1 MLSELETLRK
11 QLHEAERLREEAQRR
26 EQEAERLREEERHR
40 YERRTGKTTLPEFL
54 DACHTHL
61 CLGLTIQPDST
72 QSTQGDAANAE
83 NKPRPDRILPWP
95 EFDAEQASIWE
106 DLMESSFVRERHF
119 TSLHTLEES
128 GEAVR
133 RRQMGSELDLHNFA
147 RFTVEDPVSQIIEQL
162 SEDKVLRDRF
172 DLKGS
177 VRFENH
183 SNTLSPDRAAE
194 GIQSLS
200 ISGNPR
206 RSARLRA
213 NASNPDRAASNAVQ
227 STRTVQ
233 SSRPRADQFCVYTI
247 SGADG
252 ETEHRVAALTIEYK
266 APHKLTLGHIY
277 EGLGEMEVD
286 EVVEVGEDESV
297 AIRCRRLVAA
307 VITQGYSYM
316 VRAGVEYGEIYT
328 GEATIFLRVP
338 EDPSTVY
345 YSLSIPKGDVGPTT
359 DWSEHGDQANR
370 LHLTA
375 VGQALAFTLRAL
387 QTPPR
392 DGNWKTKALRHLKTW
407 NVVVKDIEEAIA
419 DDEVPSS
426 EYRPSPGANTQIVRS
441 PIQFR
446 PRKRKSEAA
455 TCDSAMSSF
464 SSNDDNPPDT
474 PSRPSQPSNNSGSH
488 PSTKSMAQAG
498 ERSVRK
504 GSHSSTHR
512 QRNLGRFC
520 TPQCLMGIIQGGE
533 LDEKCPNVREHGKTD
548 HHLNRET
555 FMQKIRRLFHDQ
567 LDYCEEMNIHG
578 ARGALFK
585 VKLPGFGYT
594 IIAKATGIECVGDL
608 MHESAIYHRL
618 LPIQG
623 KYVPVHLGN
632 LKVDSPFYYAGAV
645 RIVHMMFLSFGG
657 FPIRSPIS
665 ATLADEAIRG
675 LQAIHQLGVLQKDP
689 AARNI
694 LVHPDRPGM
703 TWIDFERAT
712 LFSPRVILG
721 SLSANR
727 KRKLGVHV
735 GAKFPN
741 SENACAKEISRA
753 TAELARLVGGTS
765 FKK

>member
-1 MLSELETLRK
+1 
-11 QLHEAERLREEAQRR
+11 
-26 EQEAERLREEERHR
+26 
-40 YERRTGKTTLPEFL
+40 
-54 DACHTHL
+54 
-61 CLGLTIQPDST
+61 
-72 QSTQGDAANAE
+72 
-83 NKPRPDRILPWP
+83 
-95 EFDAEQASIWE
+95 
-106 DLMESSFVRERHF
+106 MESSFVLKRHF

-133 RRQMGSELDLHNFA
+133 RRQMGSELDLNTFA
-147 RFTVEDPVSQIIEQL
+147 RFTVEDPVSQIIERV
-162 SEDKVLRDRF
+162 SEDKALRDCF
-172 DLKGS
+172 GLKGS
-177 VRFENH
+177 VKFENH

-194 GIQSLS
+194 GFQNLS

-206 RSARLRA
+206 RSERLR
-213 NASNPDRAASNAVQ
+213 SNANNPGQ
-227 STRTVQ
+227 AESKATESTSTIK
-233 SSRPRADQFCVYTI
+233 SSRPRADQFCVYNI
-247 SGADG
+247 SGVDG
-252 ETEHRVAALTIEYK
+252 ETDHRVPALTIEYK

-277 EGLGEMEVD
+277 EGLGEMELD
-286 EVVEVGEDESV
+286 EVVQVGDGESL

-316 VRAGVEYGEIYT
+316 VGAGVEYGEIYT
-328 GEATIFLRVP
+328 GEAMIFLRVP
-338 EDPSTVY
+338 DDPSTVY
-345 YSLSIPKGDVGPTT
+345 YALSVPKGDVGPTT
-359 DWSEHGDQANR
+359 DWSEDGDRPNR

-375 VGQALAFTLRAL
+375 VGQAVAFTLRAL

-392 DGNWKTKALRHLKTW
+392 DANWRTRALRQLKTW
-407 NVVVKDIEEAIA
+407 NVVVKEIEETIA

-426 EYRPSPGANTQIVRS
+426 EYRPSPGANALIIRS

-446 PRKRKSEAA
+446 PRKRKSDVA
-455 TCDSAMSSF
+455 TCASATSSF

-474 PSRPSQPSNNSGSH
+474 PSRPSQPSSNSGSR
-488 PSTKSMAQAG
+488 PSTKPIAQTG
-498 ERSVRK
+498 ERRGRK
-504 GSHSSTHR
+504 ETHSSTHR

-520 TPQCLMGIIQGGE
+520 TPQCLMGIIQEGA
-533 LDEKCPNVREHGKTD
+533 LDEKCPNVREHGKAH

-555 FMQKIRRLFHDQ
+555 FMRKIRRLFHDQ

-585 VKLPGFGYT
+585 VKLPGYGYT
-594 IIAKATGIECVGDL
+594 VIAKATGVECVGDL

-623 KYVPVHLGN
+623 KYVPVHLGDI
-632 LKVDSPFYYAGAV
+632 KVDSLLYYAGAV

-657 FPIRSPIS
+657 FPIRSPIPT
-665 ATLADEAIRG
+665 ALAAEAIRG

-712 LFSPRVILG
+712 LFSRRVTLG

-727 KRKLGVHV
+727 KRKLGVHD
-735 GAKFPN
+735 GAKFSKN
-741 SENACAKEISRA
+741 ENACAKEISRA
-753 TAELARLVGGTS
+753 TAELARLVGSTS
-765 FKK
+765 FRGRAGD